1 MLLGLCGQR
10 CRQAFVWRASL
21 VLMMLFASPSFVHAL
36 SLKVGVYDNPP
47 KVFMDADGEPG
58 GILGE
63 LLADIAEEESW
74 QLESVACQWQQ
85 CLEWL
90 KSGDI
95 DLLPDVAWSAE
106 RAQYMHFHEEPALHS
121 WSQIYQREGV
131 GLDAILDLDG
141 STVAVINGSI
151 QQRYL
156 MELTERFAI
165 EVDWLGVKS
174 FADGF
179 QAVASDKADAAVAN
193 HLFGGWHAAELG
205 LQETPIIFQ
214 PVRLYYAAS
223 FLAPGEV
230 LSRIDDHLREWKAK
244 AGSSYY
250 TILRNWR
257 SDPSDVPRVPSWL
270 LWSLG
275 VLLLMLLAALLGYW
289 FQRKRSEHSAA
300 QLIAHRAMLE
310 TILDNL
316 EAHVYIKSPTLEYR
330 YVNRK
335 ICALLE
341 QPPENVLGR
350 RDEAFF
356 DTATTAE
363 WNEVDRRVLASGKKV
378 TTEES
383 LSLKNDPT
391 VRTFLSIK
399 MPLVMA
405 PGEEPSLCGIST
417 DLTDYQEMQSRTHFL
432 AFYDALTGLPNRRL
446 LFESLASV
454 VAGKTMDD
462 RFSALLVVNLDSF
475 RLVNDIQGHDC
486 GDQLLVRVAECLQ
499 SCLDAFFST
508 TPKTVIGESE
518 NVNNV
523 AMLSRFSSD
532 EFVVLIDN
540 VQGDLQTAAHHIER
554 LARQLIEA
562 INQLSVRATLPIG
575 ASVGITLFHDVIEQ
589 VDVVLQQADMALQQA
604 KVAGGNTLRF
614 FNTDMQTS
622 VLERASLEADLHQAL
637 ERDELVLFYQRQV
650 DDQGVTTGVEAL
662 LRWQHPERGQV
673 SPGVFIPL
681 AEETGLI
688 VPIGRWVLETA
699 ARQLAFW
706 SRDTAYSTL
715 TISVNVSSVQFQH
728 SEFVGDVEQILH
740 KTQAPPGRLML
751 EVTESLLMHDPSR
764 VRHTMLQ
771 LRDHGVRFA
780 LDDFGTGYSSLS
792 YLKRLPLDELKID
805 QSFIRELLADKADA
819 AIVETTILLANSL
832 GLSVVAEGVE
842 TSEQLAWLRAH
853 GCMRY
858 QGYLLGRPAPIA
870 VLFEGDSPQHNV

>member
-1 MLLGLCGQR
+1 MALML
-10 CRQAFVWRASL
+10 
-21 VLMMLFASPSFVHAL
+21 LFASPTFAQTL
-36 SLKVGVYDNPP
+36 SLKVGVYYNPP
-47 KVFMDADGEPG
+47 KIFMDADGESG

-63 LLADIAEEESW
+63 LLVDIAEEENW

-90 KSGDI
+90 ETGDI

-121 WSQIYQREGV
+121 WSQIYQHEGV
-131 GLDAILDLDG
+131 GLDAILDLEG
-141 STVAVINGSI
+141 TTVAVINGSI
-151 QQRYL
+151 QQHYL
-156 MELTERFAI
+156 AELTERFAI
-165 EVDWLGVKS
+165 EVDWLRVNS

-179 QAVASDKADAAVAN
+179 QAVASEEADAAVAN

-214 PVRLYYAAS
+214 PVRLYYATS
-223 FLAPGEV
+223 FLAPSEV
-230 LSRIDDHLREWKAK
+230 LPRIDHHLREWKAET
-244 AGSSYY
+244 GSPYY
-250 TILRNWR
+250 ATLRQWR
-257 SDPSDVPRVPSWL
+257 ADPAKMSNVPSWL

-275 VLLLMLLAALLGYW
+275 ALLLMLLAALLGYC
-289 FQRKRSEHSAA
+289 FQRKRSEHSDA
-300 QLIAHRAMLE
+300 QLVANREMLE

-335 ICALLE
+335 ICSLLK
-341 QPPENVLGR
+341 QPAENVLGR

-363 WNEVDRRVLASGKKV
+363 WNEIDKRVLASGKKV

-405 PGEEPSLCGIST
+405 PGEAPSLCGIST

-446 LFESLASV
+446 MFESLTSV
-454 VAGKTMDD
+454 VANKAMDD

-475 RLVNDIQGHDC
+475 RLVNDIQGHEC
-486 GDQLLVRVAECLQ
+486 GDQLLIRVAECLQ
-499 SCLDAFFST
+499 NCLDDFFGTAS
-508 TPKTVIGESE
+508 KTDWSVRGESE
-518 NVNNV
+518 SVNVNNV
-523 AMLSRFSSD
+523 ATLSRFSSD

-540 VQGDLQTAAHHIER
+540 VQGDLQAAAHHIER

-562 INQLSVRATLPIG
+562 VNKLSGRATLPIG
-575 ASVGITLFHDVIEQ
+575 ASVGITLFHEVIEQ

-604 KVAGGNTLRF
+604 KIAGGNTLRF
-614 FNTDMQTS
+614 FNADMQTS

-650 DDQGVTTGVEAL
+650 DEHGVTTGVEAL

-673 SPGVFIPL
+673 SPGMFIPL
-681 AEETGLI
+681 AEENGLI

-699 ARQLAFW
+699 ARQLALW

-728 SEFVGDVEQILH
+728 SEFVRDVEHILH
-740 KTQAPPGRLML
+740 QTQAPPKRLVL

-764 VRHTMLQ
+764 VRLTMLQ

-819 AIVETTILLANSL
+819 AIVETTILLADSL

-842 TSEQLAWLRAH
+842 TAEQLVWLKAH
-853 GCMRY
+853 GCTRY
-858 QGYLLGRPAPIA
+858 QGYLLGRPAPIE
-870 VLFEGDSPQHNV
+870 VVSEGDSPQRQA